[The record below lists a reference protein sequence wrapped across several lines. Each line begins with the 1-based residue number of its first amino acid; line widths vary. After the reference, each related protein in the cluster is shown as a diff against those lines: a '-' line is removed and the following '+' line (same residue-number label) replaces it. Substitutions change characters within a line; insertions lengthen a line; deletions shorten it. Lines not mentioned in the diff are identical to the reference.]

1 MIECGAPE
9 LKDLITK
16 AKQELERY
24 QDNHERTILG
34 YNLNLNHSLKTI
46 ADIRKLED
54 GWNGYGAKKIPAD
67 ICDIT
72 EEIVT
77 HLSVQ
82 PAIFPTARRTIHME
96 YNFENSNYLEF
107 EIFEDDVRATFVP
120 DHDYYNKAK
129 FERFNVN
136 DYEGLNAMV
145 KAAQE
150 NNVNSS
156 YEKAS
161 DLDE

>member
-1 MIECGAPE
+1 MTLEHN
-9 LKDLITK
+9 LK
-16 AKQELERY
+16 A
-24 QDNHERTILG
+24 
-34 YNLNLNHSLKTI
+34 I

-54 GWNGYGAKKIPAD
+54 DWNGYGAKKIPVD
-67 ICDIT
+67 ICDIA

-96 YNFENSNYLEF
+96 YNFENNNYLEF

-129 FERFNVN
+129 FEEFNVD
-136 DYEGLNAMV
+136 DYEGLNTMI

-150 NNVNSS
+150 DNVTLS
-156 YEKAS
+156 YEKVG

>member
-1 MIECGAPE
+1 MK
-9 LKDLITK
+9 L
-16 AKQELERY
+16 Q
-24 QDNHERTILG
+24 
-34 YNLNLNHSLKTI
+34 HSLKAI

-67 ICDIT
+67 ICDIA

-82 PAIFPTARRTIHME
+82 PEIFPTARRTIHME
-96 YNFENSNYLEF
+96 YNFDNNNYLEF
-107 EIFEDDVRATFVP
+107 EIFEDDVCATFVP

-129 FERFNVN
+129 FEGFNVN
-136 DYEGLNAMV
+136 DYEGLNAMI

-150 NNVNSS
+150 DNVNFS
-156 YEKAS
+156 YPKVG